1 MQRRKFLQA
10 AGLSATALVA
20 QPLLAKESKKS
31 TKRSD
36 AIKPLTICTWNFH
49 RATAK
54 SWEVISNGGT
64 ALDAVEQ
71 GVMVEE
77 SDLSNQTVGKGG
89 RPDRDGE
96 VTLDACIMD
105 AEGNCGSVV
114 YLQNIAHPINV
125 ARKVMEE
132 TPHVMLAG
140 KGAEQFAYE
149 MGFKKD
155 NLLTPVMEKERNK
168 ILNQYSD
175 FSFDEALDEVKS
187 SLKTEKNT
195 ATRLVLLAVKSWII
209 KNKVHVLVNEPF
221 TFSLGEMEGTNV
233 FTANDD
239 EDPDDTVDGLFDDDN
254 DDASDDVEIVITKTT
269 SLNGDKLL
277 KNAVLE
283 VGKDDAKKLVS
294 ENKAKYT
301 SDA

>member
-1 MQRRKFLQA
+1 V
-10 AGLSATALVA
+10 AL
-20 QPLLAKESKKS
+20 E
-31 TKRSD
+31 
-36 AIKPLTICTWNFH
+36 
-49 RATAK
+49 
-54 SWEVISNGGT
+54 
-64 ALDAVEQ
+64 
-71 GVMVEE
+71 
-77 SDLSNQTVGKGG
+77 
-89 RPDRDGE
+89 
-96 VTLDACIMD
+96 
-105 AEGNCGSVV
+105 
-114 YLQNIAHPINV
+114 
-125 ARKVMEE
+125 
-132 TPHVMLAG
+132 
-140 KGAEQFAYE
+140 
-149 MGFKKD
+149 KD
-155 NLLTPVMEKERNK
+155 NLLSPVMEKERNK

-254 DDASDDVEIVITKTT
+254 DNASDDVEIVITKTT

-283 VGKDDAKKLVS
+283 VSKDDAKKLIS

>member
-1 MQRRKFLQA
+1 M
-10 AGLSATALVA
+10 AL
-20 QPLLAKESKKS
+20 E
-31 TKRSD
+31 
-36 AIKPLTICTWNFH
+36 
-49 RATAK
+49 
-54 SWEVISNGGT
+54 
-64 ALDAVEQ
+64 
-71 GVMVEE
+71 
-77 SDLSNQTVGKGG
+77 
-89 RPDRDGE
+89 
-96 VTLDACIMD
+96 
-105 AEGNCGSVV
+105 
-114 YLQNIAHPINV
+114 
-125 ARKVMEE
+125 
-132 TPHVMLAG
+132 
-140 KGAEQFAYE
+140 
-149 MGFKKD
+149 KD
-155 NLLTPVMEKERNK
+155 NLLSPIMEKERNK

-187 SLKTEKNT
+187 SLKTEKNI

-254 DDASDDVEIVITKTT
+254 DNASDDVEIVITKTT

>member
-1 MQRRKFLQA
+1 M
-10 AGLSATALVA
+10 AL
-20 QPLLAKESKKS
+20 E
-31 TKRSD
+31 
-36 AIKPLTICTWNFH
+36 
-49 RATAK
+49 
-54 SWEVISNGGT
+54 
-64 ALDAVEQ
+64 
-71 GVMVEE
+71 
-77 SDLSNQTVGKGG
+77 
-89 RPDRDGE
+89 
-96 VTLDACIMD
+96 
-105 AEGNCGSVV
+105 
-114 YLQNIAHPINV
+114 
-125 ARKVMEE
+125 
-132 TPHVMLAG
+132 
-140 KGAEQFAYE
+140 
-149 MGFKKD
+149 KD
-155 NLLTPVMEKERNK
+155 NLLSPIMEKERNK

-175 FSFDEALDEVKS
+175 FSFDEALDEVKF

-254 DDASDDVEIVITKTT
+254 DNASDDVEIVITKTT

-283 VGKDDAKKLVS
+283 VSKDDAKKLVS

>member
-1 MQRRKFLQA
+1 V
-10 AGLSATALVA
+10 AL
-20 QPLLAKESKKS
+20 E
-31 TKRSD
+31 
-36 AIKPLTICTWNFH
+36 
-49 RATAK
+49 
-54 SWEVISNGGT
+54 
-64 ALDAVEQ
+64 
-71 GVMVEE
+71 
-77 SDLSNQTVGKGG
+77 
-89 RPDRDGE
+89 
-96 VTLDACIMD
+96 
-105 AEGNCGSVV
+105 
-114 YLQNIAHPINV
+114 
-125 ARKVMEE
+125 
-132 TPHVMLAG
+132 
-140 KGAEQFAYE
+140 
-149 MGFKKD
+149 KD
-155 NLLTPVMEKERNK
+155 NLLSPIMEKERNK

-269 SLNGDKLL
+269 SLNGNKLL

>member
-1 MQRRKFLQA
+1 M
-10 AGLSATALVA
+10 AL
-20 QPLLAKESKKS
+20 E
-31 TKRSD
+31 
-36 AIKPLTICTWNFH
+36 
-49 RATAK
+49 
-54 SWEVISNGGT
+54 
-64 ALDAVEQ
+64 
-71 GVMVEE
+71 
-77 SDLSNQTVGKGG
+77 
-89 RPDRDGE
+89 
-96 VTLDACIMD
+96 
-105 AEGNCGSVV
+105 
-114 YLQNIAHPINV
+114 
-125 ARKVMEE
+125 
-132 TPHVMLAG
+132 
-140 KGAEQFAYE
+140 
-149 MGFKKD
+149 KD
-155 NLLTPVMEKERNK
+155 NLLSPVMEKERNK

-254 DDASDDVEIVITKTT
+254 DNASDDVEIVITKTT

-283 VGKDDAKKLVS
+283 VSKDDAKKLIS

>member
-1 MQRRKFLQA
+1 M
-10 AGLSATALVA
+10 AL
-20 QPLLAKESKKS
+20 E
-31 TKRSD
+31 
-36 AIKPLTICTWNFH
+36 
-49 RATAK
+49 
-54 SWEVISNGGT
+54 
-64 ALDAVEQ
+64 
-71 GVMVEE
+71 
-77 SDLSNQTVGKGG
+77 
-89 RPDRDGE
+89 
-96 VTLDACIMD
+96 
-105 AEGNCGSVV
+105 
-114 YLQNIAHPINV
+114 
-125 ARKVMEE
+125 
-132 TPHVMLAG
+132 
-140 KGAEQFAYE
+140 
-149 MGFKKD
+149 KD
-155 NLLTPVMEKERNK
+155 NLLSPVMEKERNK

-239 EDPDDTVDGLFDDDN
+239 EDPDDTVEGLFDDDN

-283 VGKDDAKKLVS
+283 VSKDDAKKLVS

>member
-1 MQRRKFLQA
+1 M
-10 AGLSATALVA
+10 AL
-20 QPLLAKESKKS
+20 E
-31 TKRSD
+31 
-36 AIKPLTICTWNFH
+36 
-49 RATAK
+49 
-54 SWEVISNGGT
+54 
-64 ALDAVEQ
+64 
-71 GVMVEE
+71 
-77 SDLSNQTVGKGG
+77 
-89 RPDRDGE
+89 
-96 VTLDACIMD
+96 
-105 AEGNCGSVV
+105 
-114 YLQNIAHPINV
+114 
-125 ARKVMEE
+125 
-132 TPHVMLAG
+132 
-140 KGAEQFAYE
+140 
-149 MGFKKD
+149 KD
-155 NLLTPVMEKERNK
+155 NLLSPIMEKERNK

-283 VGKDDAKKLVS
+283 VSKDDAKKLIS

>member
-1 MQRRKFLQA
+1 M
-10 AGLSATALVA
+10 AL
-20 QPLLAKESKKS
+20 E
-31 TKRSD
+31 
-36 AIKPLTICTWNFH
+36 
-49 RATAK
+49 
-54 SWEVISNGGT
+54 
-64 ALDAVEQ
+64 
-71 GVMVEE
+71 
-77 SDLSNQTVGKGG
+77 
-89 RPDRDGE
+89 
-96 VTLDACIMD
+96 
-105 AEGNCGSVV
+105 
-114 YLQNIAHPINV
+114 
-125 ARKVMEE
+125 
-132 TPHVMLAG
+132 
-140 KGAEQFAYE
+140 
-149 MGFKKD
+149 KD
-155 NLLTPVMEKERNK
+155 NLLSPIMEKERNK

-239 EDPDDTVDGLFDDDN
+239 EDPDDTVDGLFEDDN
-254 DDASDDVEIVITKTT
+254 DNASDDVEIVITKTT

-283 VGKDDAKKLVS
+283 VSKDDAKKLVS

>member
-1 MQRRKFLQA
+1 M
-10 AGLSATALVA
+10 AL
-20 QPLLAKESKKS
+20 E
-31 TKRSD
+31 
-36 AIKPLTICTWNFH
+36 
-49 RATAK
+49 
-54 SWEVISNGGT
+54 
-64 ALDAVEQ
+64 
-71 GVMVEE
+71 
-77 SDLSNQTVGKGG
+77 
-89 RPDRDGE
+89 
-96 VTLDACIMD
+96 
-105 AEGNCGSVV
+105 
-114 YLQNIAHPINV
+114 
-125 ARKVMEE
+125 
-132 TPHVMLAG
+132 
-140 KGAEQFAYE
+140 
-149 MGFKKD
+149 KD
-155 NLLTPVMEKERNK
+155 NLLSPIMEKERNK

-254 DDASDDVEIVITKTT
+254 DNASDDVEIVITKTT

-283 VGKDDAKKLVS
+283 VSKDDAKKLVS

>member
-1 MQRRKFLQA
+1 M
-10 AGLSATALVA
+10 AL
-20 QPLLAKESKKS
+20 E
-31 TKRSD
+31 
-36 AIKPLTICTWNFH
+36 
-49 RATAK
+49 
-54 SWEVISNGGT
+54 
-64 ALDAVEQ
+64 
-71 GVMVEE
+71 
-77 SDLSNQTVGKGG
+77 
-89 RPDRDGE
+89 
-96 VTLDACIMD
+96 
-105 AEGNCGSVV
+105 
-114 YLQNIAHPINV
+114 
-125 ARKVMEE
+125 
-132 TPHVMLAG
+132 
-140 KGAEQFAYE
+140 
-149 MGFKKD
+149 KD
-155 NLLTPVMEKERNK
+155 NLLSPVMEKERNK

-239 EDPDDTVDGLFDDDN
+239 EDPDDTVDGLFEDDN
-254 DDASDDVEIVITKTT
+254 DNASDDVEIVITKTT

-283 VGKDDAKKLVS
+283 VSKDDAKKLIS

>member
-1 MQRRKFLQA
+1 V
-10 AGLSATALVA
+10 AL
-20 QPLLAKESKKS
+20 E
-31 TKRSD
+31 
-36 AIKPLTICTWNFH
+36 
-49 RATAK
+49 
-54 SWEVISNGGT
+54 
-64 ALDAVEQ
+64 
-71 GVMVEE
+71 
-77 SDLSNQTVGKGG
+77 
-89 RPDRDGE
+89 
-96 VTLDACIMD
+96 
-105 AEGNCGSVV
+105 
-114 YLQNIAHPINV
+114 
-125 ARKVMEE
+125 
-132 TPHVMLAG
+132 
-140 KGAEQFAYE
+140 
-149 MGFKKD
+149 KD
-155 NLLTPVMEKERNK
+155 NLLSPIMEKERNK

-239 EDPDDTVDGLFDDDN
+239 EDPDDTVDGLFDDYNDN
-254 DDASDDVEIVITKTT
+254 ASDDVEIVITKTT

-283 VGKDDAKKLVS
+283 VSKDDAKKLVS

>member
-1 MQRRKFLQA
+1 M
-10 AGLSATALVA
+10 
-20 QPLLAKESKKS
+20 
-31 TKRSD
+31 
-36 AIKPLTICTWNFH
+36 
-49 RATAK
+49 
-54 SWEVISNGGT
+54 
-64 ALDAVEQ
+64 AVE
-71 GVMVEE
+71 
-77 SDLSNQTVGKGG
+77 
-89 RPDRDGE
+89 
-96 VTLDACIMD
+96 
-105 AEGNCGSVV
+105 
-114 YLQNIAHPINV
+114 
-125 ARKVMEE
+125 
-132 TPHVMLAG
+132 
-140 KGAEQFAYE
+140 
-149 MGFKKD
+149 KD
-155 NLLTPVMEKERNK
+155 NLLSPIMEKERNK

-283 VGKDDAKKLVS
+283 VSKDDAKKLVS

>member
-1 MQRRKFLQA
+1 V
-10 AGLSATALVA
+10 AL
-20 QPLLAKESKKS
+20 E
-31 TKRSD
+31 
-36 AIKPLTICTWNFH
+36 
-49 RATAK
+49 
-54 SWEVISNGGT
+54 
-64 ALDAVEQ
+64 
-71 GVMVEE
+71 
-77 SDLSNQTVGKGG
+77 
-89 RPDRDGE
+89 
-96 VTLDACIMD
+96 
-105 AEGNCGSVV
+105 
-114 YLQNIAHPINV
+114 
-125 ARKVMEE
+125 
-132 TPHVMLAG
+132 
-140 KGAEQFAYE
+140 
-149 MGFKKD
+149 KD
-155 NLLTPVMEKERNK
+155 NLLSPIMEKERNK

-175 FSFDEALDEVKS
+175 FSFDEALDEVKF

-254 DDASDDVEIVITKTT
+254 DNASDDVEIVITKTT

>member
-1 MQRRKFLQA
+1 M
-10 AGLSATALVA
+10 
-20 QPLLAKESKKS
+20 
-31 TKRSD
+31 
-36 AIKPLTICTWNFH
+36 
-49 RATAK
+49 
-54 SWEVISNGGT
+54 
-64 ALDAVEQ
+64 AVE
-71 GVMVEE
+71 
-77 SDLSNQTVGKGG
+77 
-89 RPDRDGE
+89 
-96 VTLDACIMD
+96 
-105 AEGNCGSVV
+105 
-114 YLQNIAHPINV
+114 
-125 ARKVMEE
+125 
-132 TPHVMLAG
+132 
-140 KGAEQFAYE
+140 
-149 MGFKKD
+149 KD
-155 NLLTPVMEKERNK
+155 NLLSPIMEKERNK

-283 VGKDDAKKLVS
+283 VSKDDAKKLIS

>member
-1 MQRRKFLQA
+1 V
-10 AGLSATALVA
+10 AL
-20 QPLLAKESKKS
+20 E
-31 TKRSD
+31 
-36 AIKPLTICTWNFH
+36 
-49 RATAK
+49 
-54 SWEVISNGGT
+54 
-64 ALDAVEQ
+64 
-71 GVMVEE
+71 
-77 SDLSNQTVGKGG
+77 
-89 RPDRDGE
+89 
-96 VTLDACIMD
+96 
-105 AEGNCGSVV
+105 
-114 YLQNIAHPINV
+114 
-125 ARKVMEE
+125 
-132 TPHVMLAG
+132 
-140 KGAEQFAYE
+140 
-149 MGFKKD
+149 KD
-155 NLLTPVMEKERNK
+155 NLLSPVMEKERNK

-254 DDASDDVEIVITKTT
+254 DNASDDVEIVITKTT

-283 VGKDDAKKLVS
+283 VGKKDAKKLVS

>member
-1 MQRRKFLQA
+1 V
-10 AGLSATALVA
+10 AL
-20 QPLLAKESKKS
+20 E
-31 TKRSD
+31 
-36 AIKPLTICTWNFH
+36 
-49 RATAK
+49 
-54 SWEVISNGGT
+54 
-64 ALDAVEQ
+64 
-71 GVMVEE
+71 
-77 SDLSNQTVGKGG
+77 
-89 RPDRDGE
+89 
-96 VTLDACIMD
+96 
-105 AEGNCGSVV
+105 
-114 YLQNIAHPINV
+114 
-125 ARKVMEE
+125 
-132 TPHVMLAG
+132 
-140 KGAEQFAYE
+140 
-149 MGFKKD
+149 KD
-155 NLLTPVMEKERNK
+155 NLLSPVMEKERNK

-283 VGKDDAKKLVS
+283 VSKDDAKKLIS

>member
-1 MQRRKFLQA
+1 M
-10 AGLSATALVA
+10 AL
-20 QPLLAKESKKS
+20 E
-31 TKRSD
+31 
-36 AIKPLTICTWNFH
+36 
-49 RATAK
+49 
-54 SWEVISNGGT
+54 
-64 ALDAVEQ
+64 
-71 GVMVEE
+71 
-77 SDLSNQTVGKGG
+77 
-89 RPDRDGE
+89 
-96 VTLDACIMD
+96 
-105 AEGNCGSVV
+105 
-114 YLQNIAHPINV
+114 
-125 ARKVMEE
+125 
-132 TPHVMLAG
+132 
-140 KGAEQFAYE
+140 
-149 MGFKKD
+149 KD
-155 NLLTPVMEKERNK
+155 NLLSPVMEKERNK

-195 ATRLVLLAVKSWII
+195 ATHLVLLAVKSWII

-283 VGKDDAKKLVS
+283 VSKDDAKKLIS

>member
-1 MQRRKFLQA
+1 M
-10 AGLSATALVA
+10 AL
-20 QPLLAKESKKS
+20 E
-31 TKRSD
+31 
-36 AIKPLTICTWNFH
+36 
-49 RATAK
+49 
-54 SWEVISNGGT
+54 
-64 ALDAVEQ
+64 
-71 GVMVEE
+71 
-77 SDLSNQTVGKGG
+77 
-89 RPDRDGE
+89 
-96 VTLDACIMD
+96 
-105 AEGNCGSVV
+105 
-114 YLQNIAHPINV
+114 
-125 ARKVMEE
+125 
-132 TPHVMLAG
+132 
-140 KGAEQFAYE
+140 
-149 MGFKKD
+149 KD
-155 NLLTPVMEKERNK
+155 NLLSPVMEKERNK

-283 VGKDDAKKLVS
+283 VSKDDAKKLVS

>member
-1 MQRRKFLQA
+1 M
-10 AGLSATALVA
+10 AL
-20 QPLLAKESKKS
+20 E
-31 TKRSD
+31 
-36 AIKPLTICTWNFH
+36 
-49 RATAK
+49 
-54 SWEVISNGGT
+54 
-64 ALDAVEQ
+64 
-71 GVMVEE
+71 
-77 SDLSNQTVGKGG
+77 
-89 RPDRDGE
+89 
-96 VTLDACIMD
+96 
-105 AEGNCGSVV
+105 
-114 YLQNIAHPINV
+114 
-125 ARKVMEE
+125 
-132 TPHVMLAG
+132 
-140 KGAEQFAYE
+140 
-149 MGFKKD
+149 KD
-155 NLLTPVMEKERNK
+155 NLLSPVMEKERNK

-254 DDASDDVEIVITKTT
+254 DNASDDVEIVITKTT

-277 KNAVLE
+277 KNAVLK
-283 VGKDDAKKLVS
+283 VSKDDAKKLIS

>member
-1 MQRRKFLQA
+1 V
-10 AGLSATALVA
+10 AL
-20 QPLLAKESKKS
+20 E
-31 TKRSD
+31 
-36 AIKPLTICTWNFH
+36 
-49 RATAK
+49 
-54 SWEVISNGGT
+54 
-64 ALDAVEQ
+64 
-71 GVMVEE
+71 
-77 SDLSNQTVGKGG
+77 
-89 RPDRDGE
+89 
-96 VTLDACIMD
+96 
-105 AEGNCGSVV
+105 
-114 YLQNIAHPINV
+114 
-125 ARKVMEE
+125 
-132 TPHVMLAG
+132 
-140 KGAEQFAYE
+140 
-149 MGFKKD
+149 KD
-155 NLLTPVMEKERNK
+155 NLLSPVMEKERNK

-221 TFSLGEMEGTNV
+221 TFSLGEMEGTNI

-254 DDASDDVEIVITKTT
+254 DNASDDVEIVITKTT

-283 VGKDDAKKLVS
+283 VSKDDAKKLVS

>member
-1 MQRRKFLQA
+1 V
-10 AGLSATALVA
+10 AL
-20 QPLLAKESKKS
+20 E
-31 TKRSD
+31 
-36 AIKPLTICTWNFH
+36 
-49 RATAK
+49 
-54 SWEVISNGGT
+54 
-64 ALDAVEQ
+64 
-71 GVMVEE
+71 
-77 SDLSNQTVGKGG
+77 
-89 RPDRDGE
+89 
-96 VTLDACIMD
+96 
-105 AEGNCGSVV
+105 
-114 YLQNIAHPINV
+114 
-125 ARKVMEE
+125 
-132 TPHVMLAG
+132 
-140 KGAEQFAYE
+140 
-149 MGFKKD
+149 KD
-155 NLLTPVMEKERNK
+155 NLLSPVMEKERNK

-239 EDPDDTVDGLFDDDN
+239 EDPDDTVDGLFDDD
-254 DDASDDVEIVITKTT
+254 ASDNVEIVIIKTT
-269 SLNGDKLL
+269 SLNGNKLL

>member
-1 MQRRKFLQA
+1 M
-10 AGLSATALVA
+10 AL
-20 QPLLAKESKKS
+20 E
-31 TKRSD
+31 
-36 AIKPLTICTWNFH
+36 
-49 RATAK
+49 
-54 SWEVISNGGT
+54 
-64 ALDAVEQ
+64 
-71 GVMVEE
+71 
-77 SDLSNQTVGKGG
+77 
-89 RPDRDGE
+89 
-96 VTLDACIMD
+96 
-105 AEGNCGSVV
+105 
-114 YLQNIAHPINV
+114 
-125 ARKVMEE
+125 
-132 TPHVMLAG
+132 
-140 KGAEQFAYE
+140 
-149 MGFKKD
+149 KD
-155 NLLTPVMEKERNK
+155 NLLSPVMEKERNK

-254 DDASDDVEIVITKTT
+254 DNASDDVEIVITKTT

-283 VGKDDAKKLVS
+283 VSKDDAKKLVS

>member
-1 MQRRKFLQA
+1 M
-10 AGLSATALVA
+10 AL
-20 QPLLAKESKKS
+20 E
-31 TKRSD
+31 
-36 AIKPLTICTWNFH
+36 
-49 RATAK
+49 
-54 SWEVISNGGT
+54 
-64 ALDAVEQ
+64 
-71 GVMVEE
+71 
-77 SDLSNQTVGKGG
+77 
-89 RPDRDGE
+89 
-96 VTLDACIMD
+96 
-105 AEGNCGSVV
+105 
-114 YLQNIAHPINV
+114 
-125 ARKVMEE
+125 
-132 TPHVMLAG
+132 
-140 KGAEQFAYE
+140 
-149 MGFKKD
+149 KD
-155 NLLTPVMEKERNK
+155 NLLSPIMEKERNR

-283 VGKDDAKKLVS
+283 VSKDDAKKLIS

>member
-1 MQRRKFLQA
+1 M
-10 AGLSATALVA
+10 AL
-20 QPLLAKESKKS
+20 E
-31 TKRSD
+31 
-36 AIKPLTICTWNFH
+36 
-49 RATAK
+49 
-54 SWEVISNGGT
+54 
-64 ALDAVEQ
+64 
-71 GVMVEE
+71 
-77 SDLSNQTVGKGG
+77 
-89 RPDRDGE
+89 
-96 VTLDACIMD
+96 
-105 AEGNCGSVV
+105 
-114 YLQNIAHPINV
+114 
-125 ARKVMEE
+125 
-132 TPHVMLAG
+132 
-140 KGAEQFAYE
+140 
-149 MGFKKD
+149 KD
-155 NLLTPVMEKERNK
+155 NLLSPVMEKERNK

-175 FSFDEALDEVKS
+175 FSFDEALDEVKF

-239 EDPDDTVDGLFDDDN
+239 EDPDDTVDGLFEDDN
-254 DDASDDVEIVITKTT
+254 DDSSDNVEIVITKTT

-283 VGKDDAKKLVS
+283 VSKDDAKKLVS

>member
-1 MQRRKFLQA
+1 M
-10 AGLSATALVA
+10 AL
-20 QPLLAKESKKS
+20 E
-31 TKRSD
+31 
-36 AIKPLTICTWNFH
+36 
-49 RATAK
+49 
-54 SWEVISNGGT
+54 
-64 ALDAVEQ
+64 
-71 GVMVEE
+71 
-77 SDLSNQTVGKGG
+77 
-89 RPDRDGE
+89 
-96 VTLDACIMD
+96 
-105 AEGNCGSVV
+105 
-114 YLQNIAHPINV
+114 
-125 ARKVMEE
+125 
-132 TPHVMLAG
+132 
-140 KGAEQFAYE
+140 
-149 MGFKKD
+149 KD
-155 NLLTPVMEKERNK
+155 NLLSPIMEKERNK

-233 FTANDD
+233 FTAGDD
-239 EDPDDTVDGLFDDDN
+239 EDPDDTVDGLFDDD
-254 DDASDDVEIVITKTT
+254 DSDNVEIVITKTT

-283 VGKDDAKKLVS
+283 VGKDDAKNLVS

>member
-1 MQRRKFLQA
+1 M
-10 AGLSATALVA
+10 AL
-20 QPLLAKESKKS
+20 E
-31 TKRSD
+31 
-36 AIKPLTICTWNFH
+36 
-49 RATAK
+49 
-54 SWEVISNGGT
+54 
-64 ALDAVEQ
+64 
-71 GVMVEE
+71 
-77 SDLSNQTVGKGG
+77 
-89 RPDRDGE
+89 
-96 VTLDACIMD
+96 
-105 AEGNCGSVV
+105 
-114 YLQNIAHPINV
+114 
-125 ARKVMEE
+125 
-132 TPHVMLAG
+132 
-140 KGAEQFAYE
+140 
-149 MGFKKD
+149 KD
-155 NLLTPVMEKERNK
+155 NLLSPIMEKERNK

-175 FSFDEALDEVKS
+175 FSFDEALDKVKS

-254 DDASDDVEIVITKTT
+254 GYASDDVEIVITKTT

>member
-1 MQRRKFLQA
+1 M
-10 AGLSATALVA
+10 AL
-20 QPLLAKESKKS
+20 E
-31 TKRSD
+31 
-36 AIKPLTICTWNFH
+36 
-49 RATAK
+49 
-54 SWEVISNGGT
+54 
-64 ALDAVEQ
+64 
-71 GVMVEE
+71 
-77 SDLSNQTVGKGG
+77 
-89 RPDRDGE
+89 
-96 VTLDACIMD
+96 
-105 AEGNCGSVV
+105 
-114 YLQNIAHPINV
+114 
-125 ARKVMEE
+125 
-132 TPHVMLAG
+132 
-140 KGAEQFAYE
+140 
-149 MGFKKD
+149 KD
-155 NLLTPVMEKERNK
+155 NLLSPVMEKERNK

-239 EDPDDTVDGLFDDDN
+239 EDPDDTVDGLFEDDN
-254 DDASDDVEIVITKTT
+254 DDSSDNVEIVITKTT

-283 VGKDDAKKLVS
+283 VGKKDAKKLVS

>member
-1 MQRRKFLQA
+1 V
-10 AGLSATALVA
+10 AL
-20 QPLLAKESKKS
+20 E
-31 TKRSD
+31 
-36 AIKPLTICTWNFH
+36 
-49 RATAK
+49 
-54 SWEVISNGGT
+54 
-64 ALDAVEQ
+64 
-71 GVMVEE
+71 
-77 SDLSNQTVGKGG
+77 
-89 RPDRDGE
+89 
-96 VTLDACIMD
+96 
-105 AEGNCGSVV
+105 
-114 YLQNIAHPINV
+114 
-125 ARKVMEE
+125 
-132 TPHVMLAG
+132 
-140 KGAEQFAYE
+140 
-149 MGFKKD
+149 KD
-155 NLLTPVMEKERNK
+155 NLLSPVMEKERNK

-209 KNKVHVLVNEPF
+209 KNKIHVLVNEPF

-283 VGKDDAKKLVS
+283 VSKDDAKKLVS

>member
-1 MQRRKFLQA
+1 M
-10 AGLSATALVA
+10 AL
-20 QPLLAKESKKS
+20 E
-31 TKRSD
+31 
-36 AIKPLTICTWNFH
+36 
-49 RATAK
+49 
-54 SWEVISNGGT
+54 
-64 ALDAVEQ
+64 
-71 GVMVEE
+71 
-77 SDLSNQTVGKGG
+77 
-89 RPDRDGE
+89 
-96 VTLDACIMD
+96 
-105 AEGNCGSVV
+105 
-114 YLQNIAHPINV
+114 
-125 ARKVMEE
+125 
-132 TPHVMLAG
+132 
-140 KGAEQFAYE
+140 
-149 MGFKKD
+149 KD
-155 NLLTPVMEKERNK
+155 NLLSPIMEKERNK

-254 DDASDDVEIVITKTT
+254 DNASDDVEIVITKTT

-283 VGKDDAKKLVS
+283 VSKDDAKKLIS

>member
-1 MQRRKFLQA
+1 V
-10 AGLSATALVA
+10 AL
-20 QPLLAKESKKS
+20 E
-31 TKRSD
+31 
-36 AIKPLTICTWNFH
+36 
-49 RATAK
+49 
-54 SWEVISNGGT
+54 
-64 ALDAVEQ
+64 
-71 GVMVEE
+71 
-77 SDLSNQTVGKGG
+77 
-89 RPDRDGE
+89 
-96 VTLDACIMD
+96 
-105 AEGNCGSVV
+105 
-114 YLQNIAHPINV
+114 
-125 ARKVMEE
+125 
-132 TPHVMLAG
+132 
-140 KGAEQFAYE
+140 
-149 MGFKKD
+149 KD
-155 NLLTPVMEKERNK
+155 NLLSPVMEKERNK

-283 VGKDDAKKLVS
+283 VSKDDAKKLVS

>member
-1 MQRRKFLQA
+1 V
-10 AGLSATALVA
+10 AL
-20 QPLLAKESKKS
+20 E
-31 TKRSD
+31 
-36 AIKPLTICTWNFH
+36 
-49 RATAK
+49 
-54 SWEVISNGGT
+54 
-64 ALDAVEQ
+64 
-71 GVMVEE
+71 
-77 SDLSNQTVGKGG
+77 
-89 RPDRDGE
+89 
-96 VTLDACIMD
+96 
-105 AEGNCGSVV
+105 
-114 YLQNIAHPINV
+114 
-125 ARKVMEE
+125 
-132 TPHVMLAG
+132 
-140 KGAEQFAYE
+140 
-149 MGFKKD
+149 KD
-155 NLLTPVMEKERNK
+155 NLLSPIMEKERNK

-254 DDASDDVEIVITKTT
+254 DNASDDVEIVITKTT

-283 VGKDDAKKLVS
+283 VSKDDAKKLVS